1 MGLFKKKVK
10 TLYAFTDGQSIPIE
24 DVPDDVFATKMMGD
38 GIAIIP
44 SSGEIYAPCDG
55 EISMVMEH
63 SLHALGIINEDG
75 MELLLH
81 IGLDTVELMG
91 EGFCAHV
98 KKGDYV
104 YKGDLLVTYDA
115 TLVKEKGYKDTT
127 MLIVVDPK
135 NHQLV
140 SYHTNKEMHKGTSE
154 LLTYK

>member
-98 KKGDYV
+98 H
-104 YKGDLLVTYDA
+104 KGDLLVTYDA

>member
-1 MGLFKKKVK
+1 
-10 TLYAFTDGQSIPIE
+10 
-24 DVPDDVFATKMMGD
+24 MGD

-91 EGFCAHV
+91 KALCSCEKRGIMCTN
-98 KKGDYV
+98 
-104 YKGDLLVTYDA
+104 GDLLVTYDA

-135 NHQLV
+135 IINW
-140 SYHTNKEMHKGTSE
+140 
-154 LLTYK
+154 

>member
-63 SLHALGIINEDG
+63 SLHALGII
-75 MELLLH
+75 
-81 IGLDTVELMG
+81 
-91 EGFCAHV
+91 
-98 KKGDYV
+98 
-104 YKGDLLVTYDA
+104 
-115 TLVKEKGYKDTT
+115 TLV
-127 MLIVVDPK
+127 LIP
-135 NHQLV
+135 
-140 SYHTNKEMHKGTSE
+140 
-154 LLTYK
+154 